1 MSTSKLDPISYD
13 QIDIENIQGKTLPSV
28 NAVDSLQSDISNLE
42 TNILSLNSI
51 FNSNM
56 RVFSGSQPTGKKW
69 KAWFK
74 TQS

>member
-1 MSTSKLDPISYD
+1 MSTSKLDPIAYD

-42 TNILSLNSI
+42 TNILGLSGI
-51 FNSNM
+51 FSSNM
-56 RVFSGSQPTGKKW
+56 RVFSESQPTGKKW